1 MNMAKKSPCLYLVL
15 VLATQILLIFSL
27 KLLAKGAAPQ
37 GEPLNFPNRFDLVD
51 ANQNGT
57 PDHLGF
63 FLSLPLESR
72 PDVFWVCG
80 ELQAMVNNQWRTI
93 DYTARSFSQESGAEV
108 ALYFYGGELKRL
120 QVDGPFR
127 IMIELKGVNLD
138 WSGVGGFSPAYR
150 HSLFEATDVVLTN
163 QGPFSTRQIIN
174 VIHSWAGGEGLV
186 LGPLETATF
195 TFDRW
200 RFDFRG
206 VNGGARKRVWYA
218 PTGEINWADQA
229 Y

>member
-1 MNMAKKSPCLYLVL
+1 MAKKSPGFYLVF
-15 VLATQILLIFSL
+15 VITIQILLVFSL
-27 KLLAKGAAPQ
+27 SLMAKGAAPPV
-37 GEPLNFPNRFDLVD
+37 ESLNFPSRFDLVD
-51 ANQNGT
+51 ADFNGT
-57 PDHLGF
+57 PDHLGY
-63 FLSLPLESR
+63 FLTLPTESR

-80 ELQAMVNNQWRTI
+80 ELQAMINNQWRTI
-93 DYTARSFSQESGAEV
+93 DYTARSFGQESGAEI
-108 ALYFYGGELKRL
+108 ALYFYGGELQRL

-138 WSGVGGFSPAYR
+138 SSGVGGFSPAYR
-150 HSLFEATDVVLTN
+150 HDLFEAADVVLTN
-163 QGPFSTRQIIN
+163 QGPFSTGQIKN
-174 VIHSWAGGEGLV
+174 VIHSWAGQEGLV

-206 VNGGARKRVWYA
+206 ASGGAGKRIWYA
-218 PTGEINWADQA
+218 PTGEINWADQS

>member
-1 MNMAKKSPCLYLVL
+1 MVKKSPGFYLVF
-15 VLATQILLIFSL
+15 VIACQILLFSSL
-27 KLLAKGAAPQ
+27 SLLVKGAAPQ
-37 GEPLNFPNRFDLVD
+37 AELFNFPNRFDLVD

-57 PDHLGF
+57 PDHLGY

-72 PDVFWVCG
+72 PDIFWVCG

-93 DYTARSFSQESGAEV
+93 DYTARSFGPESGMEI
-108 ALYFYGGELKRL
+108 ALYFYGGELRRL

-127 IMIELKGVNLD
+127 IMIELKGANLD
-138 WSGVGGFSPAYR
+138 WSGVGGFSPVY
-150 HSLFEATDVVLTN
+150 HHDLFEAADVVLTN
-163 QGPFSTRQIIN
+163 QGPFSTGQIKN
-174 VIHSWAGGEGLV
+174 VIYSWAGQEGLV
-186 LGPLETATF
+186 LGPLEMATF

-218 PTGEINWADQA
+218 PTGEINWADQL